1 MRWGKASGKVLGASG
16 EGGWR
21 GGGSSHSQG
30 VVECSLVIL
39 KENNIPTNCSVL
51 TALRF
56 APVLGLGS
64 GSHRHRGGFS
74 TAPGIQPQSLGKG
87 LD

>member
-1 MRWGKASGKVLGASG
+1 MAKPWEHLGKEDGG
-16 EGGWR
+16 EGAPH
-21 GGGSSHSQG
+21 SHSQG

-39 KENNIPTNCSVL
+39 KENNIPTNCCVL
-51 TALRF
+51 TAVRF

-74 TAPGIQPQSLGKG
+74 TAPGIQPQLLGKD